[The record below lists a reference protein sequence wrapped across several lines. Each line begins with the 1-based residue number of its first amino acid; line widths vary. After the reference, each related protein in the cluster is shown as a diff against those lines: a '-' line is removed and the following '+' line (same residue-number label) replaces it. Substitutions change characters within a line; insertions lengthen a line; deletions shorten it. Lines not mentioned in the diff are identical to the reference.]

1 MWCAN
6 TSEATEGD
14 GTVKA
19 TRVGGKLAAAAV
31 VAGLIVGP
39 ASADAKILYP
49 YTQATTSSQGAVP
62 QPGAESIP
70 QSVETG
76 RKVH

>member
-1 MWCAN
+1 MVR
-6 TSEATEGD
+6 SM
-14 GTVKA
+14 
-19 TRVGGKLAAAAV
+19 RVGGKLATAAV

-39 ASADAKILYP
+39 ASADAKTVYP
-49 YTQATTSSQGAVP
+49 YAQAMSSSQGAVP
-62 QPGAESIP
+62 QTGANSIP

>member
-1 MWCAN
+1 MGG
-6 TSEATEGD
+6 SM
-14 GTVKA
+14 
-19 TRVGGKLAAAAV
+19 RVGGKLATAAV

-39 ASADAKILYP
+39 ASADAKTVYP
-49 YTQATTSSQGAVP
+49 YAQAMSSSQGAVAP
-62 QPGAESIP
+62 KGADSIP

>member
-1 MWCAN
+1 
-6 TSEATEGD
+6 
-14 GTVKA
+14 VKA

-39 ASADAKILYP
+39 ASADAKTIDP
-49 YTQATTSSQGAVP
+49 YKTATLSSQGTIPTDAA
-62 QPGAESIP
+62 GNIP
-70 QSVETG
+70 QSFETG

>member
-1 MWCAN
+1 MVG
-6 TSEATEGD
+6 SM
-14 GTVKA
+14 
-19 TRVGGKLAAAAV
+19 RVGGKLATAAV

-39 ASADAKILYP
+39 ASADAKTVYP
-49 YTQATTSSQGAVP
+49 YAQATSSSQGAVP
-62 QPGAESIP
+62 QTGADRIP